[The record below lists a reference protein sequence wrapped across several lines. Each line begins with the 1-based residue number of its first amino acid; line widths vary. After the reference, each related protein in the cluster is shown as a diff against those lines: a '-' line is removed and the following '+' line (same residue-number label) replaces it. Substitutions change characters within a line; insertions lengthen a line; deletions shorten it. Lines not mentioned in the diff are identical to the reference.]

1 MRTTKRFSP
10 TVLARFL
17 RLGRGSGTFENYIPW
32 HRVSR
37 SDPSS
42 CGRSHLQMWQG
53 RQRELLSDGEW
64 VGLFFSISV
73 LNLMDLREQF
83 SLSLEGGP
91 HEISAY
97 RADTSPSIYPGSLE
111 IAKRLGYKHP
121 KTNEK
126 CLSSEWVM
134 TTDLLL
140 LLQTPLK
147 NLSLLA
153 VSFKPKGELKN
164 KRKKQLLE
172 IEREY
177 WMVRGV
183 TWLLITPELYD
194 KQVGLRLR
202 DTMPWAL
209 GPTVSEDDL
218 LTASTVTYA
227 LQGHSLSYVLEQLT
241 AKFGNDDDHAKRA
254 FWQSVWCGKT
264 PFDLRRG
271 WRPHVPITLLSEAE
285 FTALNPIASRRTSWI

>member
-17 RLGRGSGTFENYIPW
+17 RLGRGAGVFENYIPW

-64 VGLFFSISV
+64 TGLFFAISMK
-73 LNLMDLREQF
+73 NLMDLREQF
-83 SLSLEGGP
+83 PLTTESCIHELSV
-91 HEISAY
+91 Y
-97 RADTSPSIYPGSLE
+97 RADTSPKTYPGTLE
-111 IAKRLGYKHP
+111 IAKRFGYKHP
-121 KTNEK
+121 KSTEK
-126 CLSSEWVM
+126 GSSSEWVM
-134 TTDLLL
+134 TTDFLL
-140 LLQTPLK
+140 LLQTPSK
-147 NLSLLA
+147 KMELLA
-153 VSFKPKGELKN
+153 VSLKPKGELKN

-177 WMVRGV
+177 WLARGV

-209 GPTVSEDDL
+209 GPTISEHDQL
-218 LTASTVTYA
+218 IASCVAHA
-227 LQGHSLSYVLEQLT
+227 LQGYSLTYVLEKLT
-241 AKFGNDDDHAKRA
+241 EKFANEEHAKRA

-264 PFDLRRG
+264 PLDLRRG
-271 WRPHVPITLLSEAE
+271 WRPHIPVALLSEAE
-285 FTALNPIASRRTSWI
+285 FIALNPIASRRSSWI

>member
-1 MRTTKRFSP
+1 MRTTKRFTP

-64 VGLFFSISV
+64 VGLFFAISMQ
-73 LNLMDLREQF
+73 NLIDLKEQF
-83 SLSLEGGP
+83 PLSLESCI
-91 HEISAY
+91 HEMSTY
-97 RADTSPSIYPGSLE
+97 RADVSPTLYPGTIE

-121 KTNEK
+121 KTTEK
-126 CLSSEWVM
+126 NLSSQWVM
-134 TTDLLL
+134 TTDFLLA
-140 LLQTPLK
+140 LQTPSK

-153 VSFKPKGELKN
+153 VSFKPTADLKN

-177 WMVRGV
+177 WLVRGV

-209 GPTVSEDDL
+209 GSTVPESDL
-218 LTASTVTYA
+218 LIASTVTYA
-227 LQGHSLSYVLEQLT
+227 LQGHSLTYVLEQLT
-241 AKFGNDDDHAKRA
+241 ARLGDDDHAKRA
-254 FWQSVWCGKT
+254 FWQAVWGGKI
-264 PFDLRRG
+264 PLDLRRG